1 MKRILVFTLL
11 FAGASLSLIAQKEE
25 TLSGR
30 ARVKGG
36 FGGPFFGYS
45 QADGQSG
52 AGGGGGGALILN
64 DIFIGGF
71 GQGESFGQRTVGSRR
86 YTTELSFGG
95 FWIGYTYPSH
105 KVIHLYTSLKIGWG
119 NASLRYNDNDP
130 FDNNDI
136 NDGVFV
142 LAPELGAEVNVLHWF
157 RIAMTAGYRLVNG
170 VQTLPGFSE
179 GDFNSPTL
187 GVTLR
192 FGGFG
197 YH

>member
-1 MKRILVFTLL
+1 MKQILVFAIL
-11 FAGASLSLIAQKEE
+11 FVCGSLSLAAQKEE
-25 TLSGR
+25 TLSGT

-36 FGGPFFGYS
+36 FGGPFFTYS

-71 GQGESFGQRTVGSRR
+71 GQVENFGQRTVGSNR
-86 YTTELSFGG
+86 YNTELGFGG
-95 FWIGYTYPSH
+95 FWIGYVYPSH

-119 NASLRYNDNDP
+119 NASLRYKNEDP
-130 FDNNDI
+130 FNYHDI

-142 LAPELGAEVNVLHWF
+142 FSPELGAEVNVLHWF

-170 VQTLPGFSE
+170 IQTLPGFSE

-187 GVTLR
+187 GITLR